1 MIHGIVYYVVYGMG
15 DQFWIFVKIQLIH
28 QLNHNNVFEHL
39 NNNNDKIYLETATEE
54 TGVWVQAGC
63 KVEDFVGVLGG
74 RGDCFASM
82 VVDKF

>member
-54 TGVWVQAGC
+54 TGGLGAG
-63 KVEDFVGVLGG
+63 GL
-74 RGDCFASM
+74 
-82 VVDKF
+82 